1 MRNKKIQSYE
11 IDSLMHETI
20 KERIRNGLHLFVK
33 ISIYDGYDHLL
44 RETTRDFVITNMYAA
59 LCYYY
64 SRCNLYRDRNIK
76 AVVQLCVGSDSLF
89 DYHEIL
95 SDVC

>member
-1 MRNKKIQSYE
+1 MKKQKVKIYE
-11 IDSLMHETI
+11 LDDLMHETI
-20 KERIRNGLHLFVK
+20 KERIRNGLHLYVK
-33 ISIYDGYDHLL
+33 VSIYDGYDHLL
-44 RETTRDFVITNMYAA
+44 REYVRDFVITNMYGA

-64 SRCNLYRDRNIK
+64 SRCNLYRQRHIK
-76 AVVQLCVGSDSLF
+76 AVVQLCVGSDSIF